1 VSIHNNPLSRRNSPL
16 LCYVTD
22 RRALRIADHAESLAA
37 LTQQIEKIAAAGV
50 EWVQIREKDLPA
62 KEIASLARQ
71 ALDIAAKLPARRSAA
86 LRVVVND
93 RLDVAIAARV
103 SGVHLGERSLPVAEA
118 KRLIESAVRQQVVDR
133 SFLIGASCHSIE
145 TAQAAQR
152 DGAHYIFFGPIFA
165 TPSKAAFGAAQG
177 ITRLAEV
184 CQAVA
189 IPVIAIGG
197 ITTDNANS
205 CMQVGAAGLAAIRLF
220 QDAIDPVLTVRLLH

>member
-1 VSIHNNPLSRRNSPL
+1 
-16 LCYVTD
+16 
-22 RRALRIADHAESLAA
+22 
-37 LTQQIEKIAAAGV
+37 
-50 EWVQIREKDLPA
+50 
-62 KEIASLARQ
+62 
-71 ALDIAAKLPARRSAA
+71 
-86 LRVVVND
+86 
-93 RLDVAIAARV
+93 
-103 SGVHLGERSLPVAEA
+103 
-118 KRLIESAVRQQVVDR
+118 LIESAVRQQVVDR